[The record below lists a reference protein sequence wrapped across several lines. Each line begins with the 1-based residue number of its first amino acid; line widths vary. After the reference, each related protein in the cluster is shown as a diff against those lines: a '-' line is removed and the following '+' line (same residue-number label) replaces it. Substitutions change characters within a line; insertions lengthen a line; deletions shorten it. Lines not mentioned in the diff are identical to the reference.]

1 MSELITAEE
10 KARIYY
16 LSGPWP
22 DYHETLVPN
31 REYVYSHIEWLPAEL
46 VQPMAKEKFP
56 DGCYIVKYRGGGLQV
71 AFGHSD
77 IELLLKFIRAT
88 AGDYMGAW
96 GIVAGRDITLP
107 HVYATRTTGRQKPK
121 AGVGYGKT
129 KRHTPDLDLSELE
142 DLFNSVDDSELSND
156 VMDLDQLLLDI

>member
-1 MSELITAEE
+1 MNNYLTPEE
-10 KARIYY
+10 QEIVRQNAF
-16 LSGPWP
+16 PWP
-22 DYHETLVPN
+22 NVHEQGAWMHSN
-31 REYVYSHIEWLPAEL
+31 FIEWLPPHL
-46 VQPMAKEKFP
+46 VQSMCKDKFP
-56 DGCYIVKYRGGGLQV
+56 DGCWIVQYRGGGLQT
-71 AFGHSD
+71 AFAPEQVD
-77 IELLLKFIRAT
+77 LMLRFIRAT

-96 GIVAGRDITLP
+96 GIVAGRDISQPL
-107 HVYATRTTGRQKPK
+107 HIVERTTGRQKSK